1 MDISFKH
8 SLKLAGLCSPLKKIR
23 PKPKRNGLSRLSKH
37 QFSGAKMLVSRRVT
51 SPPWSWTPPS
61 PALHVPSEA
70 SKKTTLPRHLRRGVR
85 CHQHLPIPVVQ
96 CLGWLDSHICWNL
109 WPMLEKI
116 TCQATNSIIEDMFMK
131 LSNRIKISK
140 KNQCRNQ
147 KFQMVNDWWEN
158 HGLPKWIVWAKTYCR
173 RSPCTRKA
181 NFMHIGMKWSSCQT
195 LGQSFFKIFI
205 WQHV

>member
-8 SLKLAGLCSPLKKIR
+8 SLKLTGFCSPLKKIR
-23 PKPKRNGLSRLSKH
+23 PKPKRKGGQVSSSKR

-116 TCQATNSIIEDMFMK
+116 MGKSHAKPPIEDMFMK

-147 KFQMVNDWWEN
+147 NFN
-158 HGLPKWIVWAKTYCR
+158 GKWLVGK
-173 RSPCTRKA
+173 P
-181 NFMHIGMKWSSCQT
+181 WSSQMNR
-195 LGQSFFKIFI
+195 LGKNLL
-205 WQHV
+205 